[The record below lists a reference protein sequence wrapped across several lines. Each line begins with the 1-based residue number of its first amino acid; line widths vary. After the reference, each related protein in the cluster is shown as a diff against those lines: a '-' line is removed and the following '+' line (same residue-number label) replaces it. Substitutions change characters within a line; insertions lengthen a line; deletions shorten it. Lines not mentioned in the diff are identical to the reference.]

1 MNSFTRAD
9 RTRHRIDLKL
19 RLPLP
24 CPEPAGGHPPGLHA
38 GAQAQALLQ
47 VRPGDLPGAGGAHP
61 GAAERDA
68 AGASQDGAVR
78 LTRSRGW

>member
-19 RLPLP
+19 RLRLP

-38 GAQAQALLQ
+38 GAQHKHFYKY
-47 VRPGDLPGAGGAHP
+47 VP
-61 GAAERDA
+61 E
-68 AGASQDGAVR
+68 
-78 LTRSRGW
+78 TSREPEGLIREQRNATPPAPARTEQ